1 MRRVLAAENLVE
13 QIKLLDHSVDM
24 RMLQPATLSGAMELQ
39 ITLRARARTAV
50 PAYVCEEKLTAFLE
64 LKRVTRESGKGEE
77 PSGEM
82 SSA

>member
-13 QIKLLDHSVDM
+13 RIKLLDHSVDM

-50 PAYVCEEKLTAFLE
+50 PAYVY
-64 LKRVTRESGKGEE
+64 TRH
-77 PSGEM
+77 
-82 SSA
+82 ARF

>member
-50 PAYVCEEKLTAFLE
+50 
-64 LKRVTRESGKGEE
+64 RVASRSEIR
-77 PSGEM
+77 PR
-82 SSA
+82 AQRRQNALPN